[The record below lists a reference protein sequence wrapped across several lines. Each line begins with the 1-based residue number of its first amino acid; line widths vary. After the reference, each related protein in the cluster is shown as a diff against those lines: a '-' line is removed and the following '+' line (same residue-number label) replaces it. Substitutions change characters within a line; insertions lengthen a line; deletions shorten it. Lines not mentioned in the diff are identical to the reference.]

1 MKNNITKKLQD
12 CVTAIILVAI
22 GMLIALIIA
31 VPIAWLIKLLGN
43 ILGA

>member
-1 MKNNITKKLQD
+1 MKSRIAQELQA
-12 CVTAIILVAI
+12 CFEVVIVVMI

-31 VPIAWLIKLLGN
+31 VPIAWLIKLLRN

>member
-1 MKNNITKKLQD
+1 MKSRIAKNLQA
-12 CVTAIILVAI
+12 CLEVIIVVMI
-22 GMLIALIIA
+22 GMLIALIIG